1 MLRPW
6 HIAVLE
12 VKRFVVDPGRL
23 AFSLALPIVLFAL
36 MYGAF
41 SGAGQFNGTAH
52 IVDLDEG
59 PLAREL
65 IARLERVDG
74 LQVKL
79 HTSADADRA
88 LDRANV
94 LSVAVIPDG
103 FSEGLM
109 AGTPVSITFKQLGSG
124 GQEGQIAA
132 SMVQSAALELAGE
145 VQVHAQVRDA
155 LEETSVTDTKI
166 DDTIASLLDQA
177 RESPSVA
184 VKSRTIGGQADPL
197 SRLLPGIMTMFLLF
211 SVTLG
216 ATTLVEERRIGTL
229 ERLMTTRLSID
240 QLFIG
245 KFLAGASIA
254 ALQALILLALAF
266 IVLQIAGPMVFL
278 ETIVFAALI
287 AAAVS
292 AAGLVIGSLARTPDQ
307 ANWIAVFFTM
317 AMTVFAGTF
326 FDVGDSGPLA
336 VISRFTIN
344 KYSIDGLAGIVAG
357 GGLGQQ
363 GFEAAVLMGIAVVC
377 LVVARIAF
385 RATQAS

>member
-41 SGAGQFNGTAH
+41 SESGQFNGTAH
-52 IVDLDEG
+52 IVDLDDG
-59 PLAREL
+59 PVAREL
-65 IARLERVDG
+65 IASLERVDG

-79 HTSADADRA
+79 HTSAEADQA

-94 LSVAVIPDG
+94 LSVAVIPEG
-103 FSEGLM
+103 FSEGLT

-132 SMVQSAALELAGE
+132 SIVQGAALDLAGE
-145 VQVHAQVRDA
+145 AQVHAQVRDA
-155 LEETSVTDTKI
+155 LKETALTAAKI
-166 DDTIASLLDQA
+166 NETVASLLDQA
-177 RESPSVA
+177 RESPPVA

-287 AAAVS
+287 AASVS

>member
-23 AFSLALPIVLFAL
+23 AFSLALPIILFAL

-41 SGAGQFNGTAH
+41 SEAGQFNGTAH
-52 IVDLDEG
+52 LVDLDEG
-59 PLAREL
+59 PMAREL

-79 HTSADADRA
+79 HTSAEADQA

-94 LSVAVIPDG
+94 LSVAVIPEG
-103 FSEGLM
+103 FSEGLT

-132 SMVQSAALELAGE
+132 SIVQGAALDLAGE
-145 VQVHAQVRDA
+145 AQVHAQVRDA
-155 LEETSVTDTKI
+155 LKETALTAAKI
-166 DDTIASLLDQA
+166 DATVASLLDQA
-177 RESPSVA
+177 RESPPVA

-287 AAAVS
+287 AASVS